1 MKFAVVIFPGSNC
14 DRDCTYVL
22 KDVFKQEVVEIF
34 HTEKELSKE
43 TDCVVLPGGFTYGDY
58 LRAGSIAGFSKI
70 IPAIKDFANKGGLV
84 IGICNGFQIL
94 CEIGLLPGA
103 LAKNKSLSFVC
114 DEVYLKVVN
123 NKTPFTSLYKKD
135 EIIRL
140 PIAHGDGRYTANNV
154 DESQIIFKYCD
165 KDGNITEDSN
175 PNGSMLNIA
184 GITNSLSP
192 NSYLLTSNI
201 LGLMPHPERACE
213 SILGSKDGKKLFESI
228 INTQVLAGKN

>member
-1 MKFAVVIFPGSNC
+1 MKFAVIIFPGSNC
-14 DRDCTYVL
+14 DQDCIHVL
-22 KDVFKQEVVEIF
+22 RNVFKQDVVEVF
-34 HTEKELSKE
+34 HTETELPAGVN
-43 TDCVVLPGGFTYGDY
+43 CIVLPGGFTYGDY
-58 LRAGSIAGFSKI
+58 LRAGSIAGFSNI
-70 IPAIKDFANKGGLV
+70 IPAVIKFANSGGLV

-103 LAKNKSLSFVC
+103 LTKNKSLSFVC

-140 PIAHGDGRYTANNV
+140 PIAHGDGRYIANNV

-165 KDGNITEDSN
+165 KDGNITENSN

-228 INTQVLAGKN
+228 INVQVLAGKN